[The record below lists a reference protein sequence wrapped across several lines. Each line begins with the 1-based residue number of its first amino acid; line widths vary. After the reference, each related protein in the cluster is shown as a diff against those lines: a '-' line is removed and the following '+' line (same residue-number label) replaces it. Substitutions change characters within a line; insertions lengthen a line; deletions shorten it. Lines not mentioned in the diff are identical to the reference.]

1 MAFNSDFFDLSPS
14 KWKIT
19 LPVDSSGKI
28 SGTAVEI
35 KNLVGYEHSSY
46 FYDAPDKSMVFR
58 AMADGATTSG
68 SKYARTELREMNGS
82 DRAAWKLSQGGTM
95 TATLKVD
102 SVPSRSDGE
111 PGRLIV
117 GQIHGADKELVRLY
131 YEGGKMYFMNDQ
143 AGPKNT
149 ETKFTF
155 KNASG
160 QEPNISLGEKFSYM
174 IDAEGSKLTV
184 KIFADGQEYT
194 SISTINSVWQSDTF
208 YFKAGVYLGVNE
220 TQGSGWGQTSFYGL
234 DFSHTDGQGL
244 GGWKTGLGGTTPD
257 IPTPPKT
264 DNTGGTVTPPITPP
278 QPPVTDQT
286 TINGDARNNILT
298 GGKGNDTLW
307 GRGGDDVL
315 NGGDG
320 NDYLWGNEGNDTLIG
335 GAGADTLKGGA
346 GMDTYVIRNKGA
358 IDTVVD
364 FSVANKDKLDLSE
377 LLKGALGF
385 KHATALKDGY
395 VHLAQKGA
403 HVEVSI
409 DLDGAA
415 GPGQRE
421 HVATLLD
428 NTVSKLGASSFILP
442 GDTGTTTPPPVVTPP
457 TSGSTGSLTIS
468 GNSADNVLKGG
479 NGNDVIRGQGGDDT
493 LIGGDGRDELWGN
506 DGDDVLI
513 GGHGAD
519 ILKGG
524 TGMDT
529 FVFNSLQDA
538 GDIIMDFRKGE
549 QIDISGLVD
558 SMLSDSDVTASQLIQ
573 QGYLSLHRIS
583 STQVDIHVDAD
594 GSAGAGQGILLA
606 SLSTEAG
613 QTVDHTIFV
622 I

>member
-1 MAFNSDFFDLSPS
+1 MAFNSDLFDLSPS
-14 KWKIT
+14 KWKLT
-19 LPVDSSGKI
+19 LPVDSSGKT

-35 KNLVGYEHSSY
+35 KSLVGYENSSY

-68 SKYARTELREMNGS
+68 SKYARSELREMNGD

-95 TATLKVD
+95 TATLRVD

-111 PGRLIV
+111 PGRVIV
-117 GQIHGADKELVRLY
+117 GQIHGADQELVRLY

-160 QEPNISLGEKFSYM
+160 QEPNVSLGEKFSYM

-184 KIFADGQEYT
+184 KIFADGQEY
-194 SISTINSVWQSDTF
+194 SSVSTINSVWQSDTF

-234 DFSHTDGQGL
+234 DYSHTDGQGL

-257 IPTPPKT
+257 NGHNPPPTDP
-264 DNTGGTVTPPITPP
+264 TGGTDTPPPP
-278 QPPVTDQT
+278 PPPVIEQT
-286 TINGDARNNILT
+286 TINGDAGNNLLT
-298 GGKGNDTLW
+298 GGNGNDTLW
-307 GRGGDDVL
+307 GRGGHDVL
-315 NGGDG
+315 NGGNG

-377 LLKGALGF
+377 LLKGTLGF
-385 KHATALKDGY
+385 KAATAFKDGY

-428 NTVSKLGASSFILP
+428 NTISKLGASSFILP
-442 GDTGTTTPPPVVTPP
+442 GDTGSSTPPINPP
-457 TSGSTGSLTIS
+457 TSGGTGSLTIS
-468 GNSADNVLKGG
+468 GNEADNVLRGG
-479 NGNDVIRGQGGDDT
+479 LGNDVIRGQGGDDT
-493 LIGGDGRDELWGN
+493 LSGNAGRDELWGN
-506 DGDDVLI
+506 DGDDVLV

-519 ILKGG
+519 MLKGG

-529 FVFNSLQDA
+529 FVFTSLQDA
-538 GDIIMDFRKGE
+538 GDIISDFRKGE
-549 QIDISGLVD
+549 QIDISGLVET
-558 SMLSDSDVTASQLIQ
+558 MLSDSDVSASQLIQ

-594 GSAGAGQGILLA
+594 GSAGAGQGTLLA
-606 SLSTEAG
+606 SLGTDAG
-613 QTVDHTIFV
+613 HVVDHTIFV